1 MPRRAAGVQGSVQEE
16 VSKVLYFKSIHILLF
31 FCDMFV
37 QSHSLICF
45 LINIYTWNCRS
56 NVLVLETMII
66 THWPSTFH
74 YVDQMPCIVSLFH
87 LDASWHCVDRLA
99 QHLDDIDFEV
109 SLVVTEWF
117 LCLFAKS
124 LPSEVRKFWG
134 FSQFSVMFCELSCLW
149 SNNYLRRSLI
159 SIFLNIN

>member
-37 QSHSLICF
+37 QSHSLVCF
-45 LINIYTWNCRS
+45 LINICTWNCRS
-56 NVLVLETMII
+56 NVLVLETII
-66 THWPSTFH
+66 KTHWPSSFH
-74 YVDQMPCIVSLFH
+74 YGDQMPRIVSLFH
-87 LDASWHCVDRLA
+87 LDASWHCVNRLA

-134 FSQFSVMFCELSCLW
+134 FSRFSAMSCELSCLW
-149 SNNYLRRSLI
+149 SISYLRRSLI
-159 SIFLNIN
+159 SIFLYIN

>member
-1 MPRRAAGVQGSVQEE
+1 MPRRAAGVQGSIQEE
-16 VSKVLYFKSIHILLF
+16 VSQVLYFKSIQILLS

-37 QSHSLICF
+37 QSHSLTCL
-45 LINIYTWNCRS
+45 LINIYTWNYGS
-56 NVLVLETMII
+56 NVLVSETMIK

-74 YVDQMPCIVSLFH
+74 YVDKMQHLMSLFH

-124 LPSEVRKFWG
+124 LPSEVCKFWG
-134 FSQFSVMFCELSCLW
+134 FSQYSVMFCELSCLW
-149 SNNYLRRSLI
+149 TTSYLRRSLI